1 MHKAGAWLIAPQTL
15 SAKSTCIPQL
25 SSRSMTVLSKQQV
38 ALAYLMRNPPACT
51 GPKPQPYR
59 VICSHL
65 QPPGQP
71 EPLVATVHNAV
82 KNFHTDAMPRGRKP
96 GWRKTARTEDRAI
109 LRAFFKVRQ
118 TCRSA
123 VEYKDVWCALPDAL
137 RAKIYVETVKNRP
150 AEKGYRLEDKLL
162 ADDQR
167 KPWRDR
173 RLAFCGA
180 HRDKSGDQ

>member
-1 MHKAGAWLIAPQTL
+1 MV
-15 SAKSTCIPQL
+15 L
-25 SSRSMTVLSKQQV
+25 SSRNRTVLSKQQQ
-38 ALAYLMRNPPACT
+38 ASAYLMRHPPTCT
-51 GPKPQPYR
+51 GLKPQPYR
-59 VICSHL
+59 VICSHIES
-65 QPPGQP
+65 PGQP
-71 EPLVATVHNAV
+71 VPSVATVHKAV
-82 KNFHTDAMPRGRKP
+82 KNYYTVARPRGRKL
-96 GWRKTARTEDRAI
+96 GYWKTVAMEDKTI
-109 LRAFFKVRQ
+109 SRAFFKVRQ

-123 VEYKDVWCALPDAL
+123 VECKDVWCALPDAL

-162 ADDQR
+162 ADDQG